1 MAFPTNSTRRSLA
14 SALDRAQSQADSI
27 KRIAQNNKDRMAA
40 GTITS
45 SGLISL
51 LDNMIGAKAILLEAS
66 ALPGMDTFA
75 NAQLGRTIGAEFTT
89 MMNAID
95 AAGAWIVTN
104 FPKGTG
110 GYLQAETWGVGGARV
125 ERTFSTAETA
135 NLRTLLDAVIAA
147 ID

>member
-27 KRIAQNNKDRMAA
+27 KRICQNNKDRMTA

-45 SGLISL
+45 GGLLSL
-51 LDNMIGAKAILLEAS
+51 LDNLIGAKTILSEA
-66 ALPGMDTFA
+66 AGLDGMGEFA
-75 NAQLGRTIGAEFTT
+75 EAQIGQTVTEDFTA
-89 MMNAID
+89 MMSAID

-104 FPKGTG
+104 FPKAG
-110 GYLQAETWGVGGARV
+110 GYLQAESWGAGGART
-125 ERTFSTAETA
+125 ERTFSSTDTA